1 MAKSQGRVPRLY
13 IDDRL
18 AAGAD
23 VILPREASHYLVTVL
38 RLGEGA
44 EVRLFNERDGEWAC
58 ELTGAHR
65 KAAAAEPR
73 EQLRESM
80 PPPDIDYLFA
90 PLKSARVDYLA
101 QKATEM
107 GVRRI
112 RPVIT
117 QHTVAERVKTDR
129 LRANAVESAEQCNMV
144 WVPEVH
150 EPVKLADALVGL
162 EPGRTLLFCDEAADM
177 ANPVEALKSVTS
189 GPLAVLLGPEGGFSK
204 DERAMIRAVP
214 GCVAL
219 SLGPRIMR
227 ADTAAVAVLALV
239 QSTLGD
245 WG

>member
-13 IDDRL
+13 IDDTL

-23 VILPREASHYLVTVL
+23 VILPREASHYLINVL

-44 EVRLFNERDGEWAC
+44 QVRLFNERDGEWAC

-65 KAAAAEPR
+65 KAAAAAPR
-73 EQLRESM
+73 EQLRKAS
-80 PPPDIDYLFA
+80 PPPDSDYLFA
-90 PLKSARVDYLA
+90 PLKSARLDYRA

-117 QHTVAERVKTDR
+117 RHTVAERVKLDR
-129 LRANAVESAEQCNMV
+129 LRANAVEAAEQCNMV

-150 EPVKLADALVGL
+150 EPVRLAEALAGL
-162 EPGRTLLFCDEAADM
+162 EAGRRLIFCDEAAEM
-177 ANPVEALKSVTS
+177 VNPVEALKSLAP
-189 GPLAVLLGPEGGFSK
+189 GPLAVLLGPEGGFSE

-239 QSTLGD
+239 QAVLGD
-245 WG
+245 WD

>member
-13 IDDRL
+13 IDDTL

-23 VILPREASHYLVTVL
+23 VILPREASHYLINVL

-44 EVRLFNERDGEWAC
+44 QVRLFNGRDGEWAC

-65 KAAAAEPR
+65 KAAAAEAR
-73 EQLRESM
+73 ELLR
-80 PPPDIDYLFA
+80 PAAAPPDIDYLFA
-90 PLKSARVDYLA
+90 PLKSARLDYLA

-117 QHTVAERVKTDR
+117 QHTVAERVKLDR
-129 LRANAVESAEQCNMV
+129 LRANAVEAAEQCNMV

-150 EPVKLADALVGL
+150 EPVKLAEALAGI
-162 EPGRTLLFCDEAADM
+162 EPGRRLIFCDEAAET
-177 ANPVEALKSVTS
+177 ANPVEVLKTVLP
-189 GPLAVLLGPEGGFSK
+189 GPLAVLLGPEGGFSA
-204 DERAMIRAVP
+204 DERTMISRQP
-214 GCVAL
+214 GCLAL

-245 WG
+245 WR